1 MLKLHHLYLLF
12 RYLGQNENK
21 ELQEKFIDIELDI
34 EFANEERDKHE
45 AKMDVIMLKEKPI
58 QKSLL
63 ELTGLLTGIDHSD
76 EPSEVLID
84 ICHTEIEQL
93 LRSLAGQNLR
103 KLSEEMD
110 EIGFKPIGSAF
121 DDNFRFVDNNIH
133 SLL

>member
-1 MLKLHHLYLLF
+1 M
-12 RYLGQNENK
+12 GQNENK

-34 EFANEERDKHE
+34 EFANEEREKHE
-45 AKMDVIMLKEKPI
+45 AKMDVIMLKENPI

-84 ICHTEIEQL
+84 LCHKEIEQL

-110 EIGFKPIGSAF
+110 EIGFKPCGTAF
-121 DDNFRFVDNNIH
+121 DDNFRCVDNNID
-133 SLL
+133 